1 MAYAKMNRRRVV
13 ITGLGC
19 VTALGDSVDV
29 LFASL
34 CAGKSGISNIRS
46 FDVSAFPVKF
56 GGEIRDFDPTKYI
69 EQREAKRMDRFTQ
82 FAVAAASQAVSSS
95 GLDFSKEDL
104 IRTGVILGTG
114 IGGIGEIEQ
123 QHIRLLDKGPDR
135 VSPFCVPR
143 LMANAASGNIAI
155 QYGLQGPNFSVSS
168 ACASA
173 SHAIGE
179 AFCSIIAGRSDII
192 ITGGSEAALTP
203 VGLAS
208 FCAAKSLS
216 MRNDNPVAASRPFD
230 KDRDGFV
237 LSEGAA
243 VLVLEE
249 LNHAKKRGAHI
260 YAELLGY
267 SATDDGYHITAPLP
281 DGRGAAEVMRLA
293 LADAGVEKEK
303 VNYINAHGTG
313 TELNDIAESI
323 AIRTV
328 FGEYAY
334 KLLVSSTKSSLGH
347 LLGASGA
354 VELIVCVKAIEKSV
368 VPPTINLENPD
379 ERCDLKMDYVPLQ
392 ALKAT
397 VNIAMS
403 NSFGF
408 GGHNACL
415 VVGKV

>member
-1 MAYAKMNRRRVV
+1 MNRRRVV

-19 VTALGDSVDV
+19 VTALGDSTDA
-29 LFASL
+29 LFAAL
-34 CAGKSGISNIRS
+34 CAGKSGISDIES
-46 FDVSAFPVKF
+46 FDVSAFSVRF
-56 GGEIRDFDPTKYI
+56 GGEIKNFDPTKHI
-69 EQREAKRMDRFTQ
+69 EQRQAKRMDRFTQ
-82 FAVAAASQAVSSS
+82 FAVVAACQAVDDS

-104 IRTGVILGTG
+104 FRSGVIVGTG
-114 IGGIGEIEQ
+114 IGGIKEIEQ
-123 QHIRLLDKGPDR
+123 QHLRLLDKGPSKL
-135 VSPFCVPR
+135 SPFCVPR
-143 LMANAASGNIAI
+143 LMANAAGGNIAI
-155 QYGLQGPNFSVSS
+155 HYGLRGPNFCVSS
-168 ACASA
+168 ACASGT
-173 SHAIGE
+173 HAIGE
-179 AFCSIIAGRSDII
+179 AFCNIIAGRSDVV

-216 MRNDNPVAASRPFD
+216 TRNDNPATASRPFD

-281 DGRGAAEVMRLA
+281 DGAGAATAMQLA

-303 VNYINAHGTG
+303 VDYINAHGTG
-313 TELNDIAESI
+313 TELNDIAETS
-323 AIRTV
+323 AIRAV
-328 FGEYAY
+328 FGDHAY
-334 KLLVSSTKSSLGH
+334 KLLISSTKGSLGH

-354 VELIVCVKAIEKSV
+354 VELIVCIKAIEESV
-368 VPPTINLENPD
+368 IPPTVNLENPD
-379 ERCDLKMDYVPLQ
+379 ERCDLKMDFVPLQ
-392 ALKAT
+392 ARKVA
-397 VNIAMS
+397 VSVAMS